1 MKTRPGGAVRP
12 YNFRAPD
19 KFSKDQLRTILML
32 HEGFARGATTMF
44 SAHLRSWVEVRTV
57 TAMQM
62 SYRQFSQELGEKSI
76 LAVTSVLPLPQRM
89 GWSLD
94 PRLALY
100 MLDRLL
106 GGPGTVPAEGRTL
119 SDIEEVVVRRILQ
132 NMMASWRDAWK
143 PVVVTTPR
151 VEALETNPLFAQLAA
166 PDDIVLVVEHQV
178 QVDGFT
184 GALKSCFPFRVLEP
198 ILPRLAARGGFWAE
212 PENHQANTAERMA
225 RHLFQVEVPLTVEVG
240 HVAMTV
246 EKLLSL
252 KKGDLLTLPQGPGA
266 ELSLCV
272 GGEPTF
278 SVTVGQASRRLAVL
292 VRHPLK
298 GGEGGGR

>member
-1 MKTRPGGAVRP
+1 MKVRPGGTVRP

-32 HEGFARGATTMF
+32 HESFARGATTMF

-57 TAMQM
+57 TALQM
-62 SYRQFSQELGEKSI
+62 TYRQFSQELGEASI
-76 LAVTSVLPLPQRM
+76 LAVISVPPLPQRM

-106 GGPGTVPAEGRTL
+106 GGPGTVPAEGRPL

-132 NMMASWRDAWK
+132 NMMAAWRDAWK
-143 PVVVTTPR
+143 PVLSVTPK

-178 QVDGFT
+178 QVEAFT
-184 GALKSCFPFRVLEP
+184 GALKSCFPFRLLEP

-212 PENHQANTAERMA
+212 PEDHLETSVERMA
-225 RHLFQVEVPLTVEVG
+225 RHLLQVEVPLTVEVG
-240 HVAMTV
+240 HVRMTV

-252 KKGDLLTLPQGPGA
+252 KKGDLLPLDRGPQE

-272 GGEPTF
+272 GGIPTF

-292 VRHPLK
+292 VRGVAK
-298 GGEGGGR
+298 GGEGRG